1 MNMLNIAL
9 PKGRLGEKSYAMLER
24 AGFPCPS
31 IKEPNRKLIFENETA
46 GVRYFWVKP
55 SDVAIY
61 VERGAADLG
70 IVGKD
75 ILLEQEPDVYELLDL
90 GMGKCRMAVAAKRG
104 FRDDRRRT
112 LIVATKF
119 TNIASRYYASQG
131 RDIDIIHLNG
141 SIELAPILS
150 LSDVIVDIVE
160 TGTTLKENDLVERET
175 IVPISARLIANKA
188 SYKFQSAAIEQIV
201 KSMAQQLEE
210 RT

>member
-1 MNMLNIAL
+1 MNMLSIAL
-9 PKGRLGEKSYAMLER
+9 PKGRLGEKAYAMLEQ

-31 IKEPNRKLIFENETA
+31 IKEPNRKLIFENEAA

-90 GMGKCRMAVAAKRG
+90 GIGKCRMAVAARRG

-141 SIELAPILS
+141 SIELAPILK

-188 SYKFQSAAIEQIV
+188 SYKFQNAAVDQIV
-201 KSMAQQLEE
+201 RSMEAQLEE
-210 RT
+210 TK